1 MKNLRRL
8 ILCLVFTLA
17 SWALSAQ
24 EKAADIFVMSTHA
37 ESSEW
42 IKILLKPVRRMELEK
57 PDWRFSSAFLHLT
70 SHPDV
75 ASLQKDVDSVLT
87 AQALRPRLA
96 IIVGASC
103 FSFVPDV
110 EKQWPGIPMMLIGE
124 QDYYCDKDYI
134 LGGPPD
140 PDANRY
146 PVSGF
151 LDQGLNVT
159 LIRVPAMIRRTVEMI
174 LQVQP
179 SLDKLFYVG
188 GENFKNKESQWLWEN
203 YMDDYHPEISWQTV
217 SSANTTTDELLSI
230 LQDNAGPNTAVIYN
244 SWLTR
249 EGYMEEVS
257 TRHKTMSMI
266 ERIVP
271 TYSLF
276 ISDCE
281 KHPYLVGFF
290 SYSDREYS
298 RTVHQRIHDI
308 LDSGVQ
314 PNQMRFV
321 SLQAGVATL
330 NYSAFEHF
338 GLDTGLIPEDAI
350 IINEPPSFW
359 NRYRSYVLWGVFILI
374 IVVGAVVFYALTHSI
389 RSMRKARNIAQ
400 QASKMKTA
408 FIQNMSHE
416 VRTPLNAIIGF
427 SQLLCLPDDYLT
439 DEEKADYLSNIVNN
453 SQMLNMMLS
462 DMMVIAD
469 IDNGRYVVNN
479 APTDVNEMGRQ
490 AIVSIES
497 RVPPGV
503 KIVRQRGIPNEARFI
518 TDGMRIQQILVNFLT
533 NACKHTQEGEIII
546 GNSLTENPGQITY
559 YVADTG
565 PGVPEEMAESIFD
578 RFVKLDEFKQGSGLG
593 LSICRLMA
601 ERLGGKVWLDTSY
614 KKGARFVLVIPKV
627 EA

>member
-1 MKNLRRL
+1 
-8 ILCLVFTLA
+8 
-17 SWALSAQ
+17 
-24 EKAADIFVMSTHA
+24 
-37 ESSEW
+37 
-42 IKILLKPVRRMELEK
+42 
-57 PDWRFSSAFLHLT
+57 
-70 SHPDV
+70 
-75 ASLQKDVDSVLT
+75 
-87 AQALRPRLA
+87 
-96 IIVGASC
+96 
-103 FSFVPDV
+103 
-110 EKQWPGIPMMLIGE
+110 
-124 QDYYCDKDYI
+124 
-134 LGGPPD
+134 
-140 PDANRY
+140 
-146 PVSGF
+146 
-151 LDQGLNVT
+151 
-159 LIRVPAMIRRTVEMI
+159 
-174 LQVQP
+174 
-179 SLDKLFYVG
+179 
-188 GENFKNKESQWLWEN
+188 
-203 YMDDYHPEISWQTV
+203 
-217 SSANTTTDELLSI
+217 
-230 LQDNAGPNTAVIYN
+230 
-244 SWLTR
+244 
-249 EGYMEEVS
+249 MEEVS

-290 SYSDREYS
+290 SYSDREYN

>member
-1 MKNLRRL
+1 
-8 ILCLVFTLA
+8 
-17 SWALSAQ
+17 
-24 EKAADIFVMSTHA
+24 
-37 ESSEW
+37 
-42 IKILLKPVRRMELEK
+42 
-57 PDWRFSSAFLHLT
+57 
-70 SHPDV
+70 
-75 ASLQKDVDSVLT
+75 
-87 AQALRPRLA
+87 
-96 IIVGASC
+96 
-103 FSFVPDV
+103 
-110 EKQWPGIPMMLIGE
+110 MLIGE

-140 PDANRY
+140 PAANRY
-146 PVSGF
+146 PVSDF
-151 LDQGLNVT
+151 VDQGLNVT
-159 LIRVPAMIRRTVEMI
+159 LIKVPAMIRRTVELI
-174 LQVQP
+174 LQMQP

-188 GENFKNKESQWLWEN
+188 GENFKNKESQWRWER
-203 YMDDYHPEISWQTV
+203 YMADNHPEISWQTV
-217 SSANTTTDELLSI
+217 SSANTTTDELLSV

-290 SYSDREYS
+290 SYSEREYS

-314 PNQMRFV
+314 PSQMRFV

-338 GLDTGLIPEDAI
+338 GLDTGLIPADAI
-350 IINEPPSFW
+350 VVNEPPSFW

-374 IVVGAVVFYALTHSI
+374 VVVGAVVFYVLTHSI

-416 VRTPLNAIIGF
+416 VRTPLNAIMGF
-427 SQLLCLPDDYLT
+427 SQLLCLPDDFLT
-439 DEEKADYLSNIVNN
+439 DEERADYLSNIVNN

-490 AIVSIES
+490 AIVSVES

-503 KIVRQRGIPNEARFI
+503 KMVRQRGIPNEARFI

-533 NACKHTQEGEIII
+533 NACKHTKEGEIVI
-546 GNSLTENPGQITY
+546 GNSLTENPGQITF

-614 KKGARFVLVIPKV
+614 KKGARFVLTIPKV